1 MPLRYFMFEKALI
14 PTDFSKY
21 AYKTIDCATNTPGVD
36 ELVILH
42 VVDDSRPS
50 VSGKSGKASQEKIDD
65 AETRLME
72 QKRYLESEGWKVK
85 TRLEAIKEG
94 NTAKAIDRV
103 AEEEKASLILMPSRG
118 KGLISGIVMGSVS
131 SDALRYGTNDLLILK
146 SKLMDGKDA
155 TPEKLCSRIFTRVL
169 FATDFSGPALA
180 AMRAIKDFPGL
191 EEVNLAH
198 VVSSGESPEEIDAS
212 VQNAARMLNDLGD
225 YFRDAGI
232 RVRVHVPVGH
242 PPDEICSLAE
252 RESLSLIA
260 LSSHG
265 KGWIRQTLG
274 STAYDVA
281 RDANL
286 PVLVIRAEKHA

>member
-1 MPLRYFMFEKALI
+1 MFEKALI

-42 VVDDSRPS
+42 VVDDTRPS
-50 VSGKSGKASQEKIDD
+50 ISGKPGRARQDEIDD
-65 AETRLME
+65 AETRLNE

-85 TRLEAIKEG
+85 TRLEVIKEG
-94 NTAKAIDRV
+94 NTAGAIQRV
-103 AEEEKASLILMPSRG
+103 ADEEKASLIMMPSRG
-118 KGLISGIVMGSVS
+118 KGLVSGIVMGSVS
-131 SDALRYGTNDLLILK
+131 ADALRYGSTDLLIFR
-146 SKLMDGKDA
+146 SKLMD
-155 TPEKLCSRIFTRVL
+155 EKGAAIEKFCSKIFSRVL

-180 AMRAIKDFPGL
+180 AMRAIKDFPGI

-198 VVSSGESPEEIDAS
+198 VVSSGESTEEIDAA

-225 YFRDAGI
+225 YFRMTGI
-232 RVRVHVPVGH
+232 KVRVHVPVGH
-242 PPDEICSLAE
+242 PPDEICSLAD
-252 RESLSLIA
+252 REKLSLIV

-265 KGWIRQTLG
+265 KGWIKQTLG

-281 RDANL
+281 RAADQ
-286 PVLVIRAEKHA
+286 PVLVVRAEKHA

>member
-1 MPLRYFMFEKALI
+1 MFEKALI

-42 VVDDSRPS
+42 VVDDTRPTISRKP
-50 VSGKSGKASQEKIDD
+50 GGARQDEIDD
-65 AETRLME
+65 AETRLNE

-85 TRLEAIKEG
+85 TRLEVIKEG
-94 NTAKAIDRV
+94 NVAGAIQIV
-103 AEEEKASLILMPSRG
+103 ADEEKASLIMMPSRG

-131 SDALRYGTNDLLILK
+131 ADALRYGSTDLLILR
-146 SKLMDGKDA
+146 SQVMDGKGDV
-155 TPEKLCSRIFTRVL
+155 PEKLCSRVFSRVL

-180 AMRAIKDFPGL
+180 AMRALKDFPGI

-198 VVSSGESPEEIDAS
+198 VVSRGETPEEIDAA
-212 VQNAARMLNDLGD
+212 VQNAAGMLNDLGD
-225 YFRDAGI
+225 YFRSAGI
-232 RVRVHVPVGH
+232 KVRVHVPVGH
-242 PPDEICSLAE
+242 PPDEICSLAD
-252 RESLSLIA
+252 REKLSLIV

-281 RDANL
+281 READQ
-286 PVLVIRAEKHA
+286 PVLVVRAEKHA